1 MGETQARSRRGHF
14 SEEDWLDFARD
25 QAAGEKAGMEQHL
38 AAGCHPC
45 ASTLRFWRSAL
56 VVAARDAAVDGPPES
71 AVRQARASFRSV
83 RPKGLVARAAE
94 AAALAF
100 DSFRQPLPA
109 GVRATGT
116 SPRQTLYQA
125 GPYVLRLRVEP
136 EPTSGRLSVVGQI
149 LDDAD
154 PTRAMKDV
162 AVLVIS
168 GTHAVERT
176 LTNDLGEFELEPEPA
191 DNLRLSVAVPDRGP
205 LTVPVS
211 IRRRGRDT
219 VTRELDGP
227 GREKN
232 KRRQS
237 KTTRPRR

>member
-1 MGETQARSRRGHF
+1 MGQMQARSRRGHF

-25 QAAGEKAGMEQHL
+25 QAAGEKAGMQQHL

-56 VVAARDAAVDGPPES
+56 AVAARDAAVDGPPES

-83 RPKGLVARAAE
+83 RPKGLLARAAE

-100 DSFRQPLPA
+100 DSFRHPLPA

-136 EPTSGRLSVVGQI
+136 EPTSDRLSVVGQI
-149 LDDAD
+149 VHDGD
-154 PTRAMKDV
+154 PARAMKDL
-162 AVLVIS
+162 AVLVFN
-168 GTHAVERT
+168 GTQPVDRT
-176 LTNDLGEFELEPEPA
+176 LTNNLGEFELEPEPA

-205 LTVPVS
+205 LTVPVLV
-211 IRRRGRDT
+211 RKRGQDA

-227 GREKN
+227 GRKTN

-237 KTTRPRR
+237 KTTTPRR

>member
-1 MGETQARSRRGHF
+1 MGERKSRHGRDHF

-25 QAAGEKAGMEQHL
+25 QAAGTKAGMQAHL

-45 ASTLRFWRSAL
+45 AATLRFWRSAL
-56 VVAARDAAVDGPPES
+56 AVAARDVSAEPPPES
-71 AVRQARASFRSV
+71 AIRQARASFGLA

-94 AAALAF
+94 AASLAF

-116 SPRQTLYQA
+116 SPRQMLYQA

-136 EPTSGRLSVVGQI
+136 GSASERLSVVGQVV
-149 LDDAD
+149 DDAD
-154 PTRAMKDV
+154 PTRAMKDL
-162 AVLVIS
+162 AVLVFS
-168 GTHAVERT
+168 GTHAVDRT
-176 LTNDLGEFELEPEPA
+176 LTNNLGEFELEPEPA

-205 LTVPVS
+205 LTVPVFV
-211 IRRRGRDT
+211 RTRGRDT

-227 GREKN
+227 GRETN

>member
-25 QAAGEKAGMEQHL
+25 QAAGAKAGMQQHL

-45 ASTLRFWRSAL
+45 AATLRFWRSAL
-56 VVAARDAAVDGPPES
+56 AVAARGAAVDGPPES
-71 AVRQARASFRSV
+71 AVRQARASFQSV

-109 GVRATGT
+109 GVRTTGA

-136 EPTSGRLSVVGQI
+136 GPASDRLSVVGQVV
-149 LDDAD
+149 DDAD
-154 PTRAMKDV
+154 PTRAMKDL
-162 AVLVIS
+162 AVLVFN
-168 GTHAVERT
+168 GTHPVDRT

-191 DNLRLSVAVPDRGP
+191 DNLRLSVAVPGRGP
-205 LTVPVS
+205 LTVPVLV
-211 IRRRGRDT
+211 RRRGQDT
-219 VTRELDGP
+219 VPRELAGP
-227 GREKN
+227 GRKTN

-237 KTTRPRR
+237 KTTTPRR